1 MTTEFRGENRQAV
14 GREPF
19 PLRNRTVLV
28 TGASRRAGI
37 GFAIACTM
45 ASYGA
50 NLVLHHFRPHDRQQE
65 WGADDLNAV
74 VAEVRRHAL
83 PEAFVVELGGD
94 LADPAEP
101 ERLMHAA
108 VEAAGHIDVLVC
120 NHALTGEDGAL
131 GEITAQQLDRHW
143 AVDARSSILLAQ
155 AFARQHDGR
164 PGGSVVFMTS
174 GQALGP
180 LPGEVAYAAA
190 KAALAG
196 VTTTLADQ
204 LADQGIR
211 VNTVNPGP
219 VDTGYLTAEMWQL
232 VEPMFPFGR
241 YGRPEDPAR
250 LIAWLATDEAAW
262 ITGQIINTEGGFGRW
277 RPRGQQHA
285 T

>member
-1 MTTEFRGENRQAV
+1 MTTEFPGGTGQAV

-19 PLRNRTVLV
+19 PLRNRSVLV

-65 WGADDLNAV
+65 WGADDLNTV
-74 VAEVRRHAL
+74 VGGVRRHAL
-83 PEAFVVELGGD
+83 PEASVVELGGD

-101 ERLMHAA
+101 ERLMNAA
-108 VEAAGHIDVLVC
+108 VNAAGHIDVLVC

-131 GEITAQQLDRHW
+131 GEITAQELDRHW
-143 AVDARSSILLAQ
+143 AIDARSSILLAQ
-155 AFARQHDGR
+155 AFAGQHDGR

-204 LADQGIR
+204 LADRGIR

-277 RPRGQQHA
+277 RPRGQGQGA
-285 T
+285 